1 MLTKAILTEA
11 MSYRINEI
19 FETLQGEGTF
29 TGVPSIFLRLQGCPV
44 GCPWCDT
51 QHTWETNPSDQVS
64 VERLM
69 AKTEATAEWAEMTAE
84 DIISRFEKEGYT
96 AKHVVITGGEP
107 AMFDLLPL
115 GNALEAKGYQ
125 LQIETSGTFELKV
138 TDNTWVTVSPKLDMP
153 GGYLVRPDCM
163 ARANEI
169 KHPVAMQKHID
180 ALDSLLKRCP
190 PKADAVICL
199 QPISQR
205 PRATELAMKTCIAR
219 NWRLSVQM
227 HKYLNIE

>member
-1 MLTKAILTEA
+1 MT
-11 MSYRINEI
+11 YRINEM

-29 TGVPSIFLRLQGCPV
+29 TGVPSIFIRLQGCPV

-51 QHTWETNPSDQVS
+51 QHTWETRPQDQVS
-64 VERLM
+64 VAAML
-69 AKTEATAEWAEMTAE
+69 AKSTAASAWAEMTAD
-84 DIISRFEKEGYT
+84 DIMDTIVAQDYQ

-115 GNALEAKGYQ
+115 SQVLEANGLQ

-138 TDNTWVTVSPKLDMP
+138 SRQTWVTVSPKLDMP

-169 KHPVAMQKHID
+169 KHPIAMQKHID
-180 ALDSLLKRCP
+180 ALDQLLARC
-190 PKADAVICL
+190 DLREDVQICL

-205 PRATELAMKTCIAR
+205 PRATALAMQTCIRR
-219 NWRLSVQM
+219 NWRLSVQL

>member
-1 MLTKAILTEA
+1 MT
-11 MSYRINEI
+11 YRINEI

-29 TGVPSIFLRLQGCPV
+29 TGVPSIFIRLQGCPV

-51 QHTWETNPSDQVS
+51 QHTWETRAEDEVS
-64 VERLM
+64 VATMM
-69 AKTEATAEWAEMTAE
+69 AKADATSQWAAMSASDILAE
-84 DIISRFEKEGYT
+84 IRKQGYQ

-115 GNALEAKGYQ
+115 ANALEAQGLQ

-138 TDNTWVTVSPKLDMP
+138 TEGTWVTVSPKLDMP
-153 GGYLVRPDCM
+153 GGYLVRADAM

-169 KHPVAMQKHID
+169 KHPIAMQKHID
-180 ALDSLLKRCP
+180 ALDALLAQNPVRE
-190 PKADAVICL
+190 DVQICL

-205 PRATELAMKTCIAR
+205 PRATELAMQTCIAR
-219 NWRLSVQM
+219 NWRLSVQL

>member
-1 MLTKAILTEA
+1 MT
-11 MSYRINEI
+11 YRINEI

-29 TGVPSIFLRLQGCPV
+29 TGVPSIFIRLQGCPV

-51 QHTWETNPSDQVS
+51 QHTWETRDQDRVS
-64 VERLM
+64 VEHMM
-69 AKTEATAEWAEMTAE
+69 AKTEASAEWAEMSAD
-84 DIISRFEKEGYT
+84 DIVELIHQQGYQ
-96 AKHVVITGGEP
+96 ARHVVITGGEP
-107 AMFDLLPL
+107 AMFDLRELAQ
-115 GNALEAKGYQ
+115 ALERDGRQ
-125 LQIETSGTFELKV
+125 LQIETSGTFALQVSEQ
-138 TDNTWVTVSPKLDMP
+138 TWVTVSPKLDMP

-163 ARANEI
+163 SRANEI

-180 ALDSLLKRCP
+180 ALDKLLANSQLR
-190 PKADAVICL
+190 DDVQICL

-205 PRATELAMKTCIAR
+205 PRATELAMQTCIAR

>member
-1 MLTKAILTEA
+1 MT
-11 MSYRINEI
+11 YRINEI

-29 TGVPSIFLRLQGCPV
+29 TGVPSIFIRLQGCPV

-51 QHTWETNPSDQVS
+51 QHTWETRAEDEVS
-64 VERLM
+64 VATMM
-69 AKTEATAEWAEMTAE
+69 AKTDATSQWAAMSASDILAE
-84 DIISRFEKEGYT
+84 IRKQGYQ
-96 AKHVVITGGEP
+96 AKHVVIPGGEP

-115 GNALEAKGYQ
+115 ANALEAQGLQ

-138 TDNTWVTVSPKLDMP
+138 TEGTWVTVSPKLDMP
-153 GGYLVRPDCM
+153 GGYLVRADAM

-169 KHPVAMQKHID
+169 KHPIAMQKHID
-180 ALDSLLKRCP
+180 ALDALLAHNPVR
-190 PKADAVICL
+190 DDVQICL

-205 PRATELAMKTCIAR
+205 PRATELAMQTCIAR
-219 NWRLSVQM
+219 NWRLSVQL

>member
-1 MLTKAILTEA
+1 MT
-11 MSYRINEI
+11 YRINEI

-29 TGVPSIFLRLQGCPV
+29 TGVPSIFIRLQGCPV

-51 QHTWETNPSDQVS
+51 QHTWETRAEDEVS
-64 VERLM
+64 VATMM
-69 AKTEATAEWAEMTAE
+69 AKTDATSQWAAMSASDIVAE
-84 DIISRFEKEGYT
+84 ISKQGYQ

-107 AMFDLLPL
+107 AMFDLLAL
-115 GNALEAKGYQ
+115 ANALEAQGLQ

-138 TDNTWVTVSPKLDMP
+138 TEGTWVTVSPKLDMP
-153 GGYLVRPDCM
+153 GGYLVRADAM

-169 KHPVAMQKHID
+169 KHPIAMQKHID
-180 ALDSLLKRCP
+180 ALDALLAHNPVR
-190 PKADAVICL
+190 DDVQICL

-205 PRATELAMKTCIAR
+205 PRATELAMQTCIAR
-219 NWRLSVQM
+219 NWRLSVQL

>member
-1 MLTKAILTEA
+1 MT
-11 MSYRINEI
+11 YRINEI

-29 TGVPSIFLRLQGCPV
+29 TGVPSIFIRLQGCPV

-51 QHTWETNPSDQVS
+51 QHTWETRAEDEVS
-64 VERLM
+64 VATMM
-69 AKTEATAEWAEMTAE
+69 AKADATSQWAAMSASDILAE
-84 DIISRFEKEGYT
+84 ISKQGYQ

-115 GNALEAKGYQ
+115 ANALEAQGLQ

-138 TDNTWVTVSPKLDMP
+138 TEGTWVTVSPKLDMP
-153 GGYLVRPDCM
+153 GGYLVRADAM

-169 KHPVAMQKHID
+169 KHPIAMQKHID
-180 ALDSLLKRCP
+180 ALDALLAHNPVR
-190 PKADAVICL
+190 DDVQICL

-205 PRATELAMKTCIAR
+205 PRATELAMQTCIAR
-219 NWRLSVQM
+219 NWRLSVQL

>member
-1 MLTKAILTEA
+1 MT
-11 MSYRINEI
+11 YRINEI

-29 TGVPSIFLRLQGCPV
+29 TGVPSIFIRLQGCPV

-51 QHTWETNPSDQVS
+51 QHTWETNAEDQVS
-64 VERLM
+64 IASMLSKDS
-69 AKTEATAEWAEMTAE
+69 ASSAWAEMTAE
-84 DIISRFEKEGYT
+84 DIVDTFRTQGYQ

-107 AMFDLLPL
+107 AMFDLLPMAE
-115 GNALEAKGYQ
+115 ALEANGLQ
-125 LQIETSGTFELKV
+125 LQIETSGTFELLV
-138 TDNTWVTVSPKLDMP
+138 SERTWVTVSPKLDMP

-163 ARANEI
+163 SRANEI

-180 ALDSLLKRCP
+180 ALDALLARSQLR
-190 PKADAVICL
+190 DDVQICL

-219 NWRLSVQM
+219 NWRLSVQL

>member
-1 MLTKAILTEA
+1 MT
-11 MSYRINEI
+11 YRINEI

-29 TGVPSIFLRLQGCPV
+29 TGVPSIFIRLQGCPV

-51 QHTWETNPSDQVS
+51 QHTWDVKQEDQVS
-64 VERLM
+64 VATMM
-69 AKTEATAEWAEMTAE
+69 AKPEATSEWAEMSSA
-84 DIISRFEKEGYT
+84 DIVELIKQRGYR

-107 AMFDLLPL
+107 AMYDLREL
-115 GNALEAKGYQ
+115 GEVLEAQGMR
-125 LQIETSGTFELKV
+125 LQIETSGTYELLI
-138 TDNTWVTVSPKLDMP
+138 TAGTWVTVSPKLDMP
-153 GGYLVRPDCM
+153 GGYLVRSDCLS
-163 ARANEI
+163 RADEI

-180 ALDSLLKRCP
+180 ALDRLLQGQKL
-190 PKADAVICL
+190 KSDVVICL

-205 PRATELAMKTCIAR
+205 PRATELAMKTCIER

>member
-1 MLTKAILTEA
+1 MT
-11 MSYRINEI
+11 YRINEI

-29 TGVPSIFLRLQGCPV
+29 TGVPSIFIRLQGCPV

-51 QHTWETNPSDQVS
+51 QHTWETRAEDEVS
-64 VERLM
+64 VATMM
-69 AKTEATAEWAEMTAE
+69 AKADATSQWAAMSASDILAE
-84 DIISRFEKEGYT
+84 IRKQGYQ

-115 GNALEAKGYQ
+115 ANALEAQGLQ

-138 TDNTWVTVSPKLDMP
+138 TEGTWVTVSPKLDMP
-153 GGYLVRPDCM
+153 GGYLVRADAM

-169 KHPVAMQKHID
+169 KHPIAMQKHID
-180 ALDSLLKRCP
+180 ALDALLAHNPVRE
-190 PKADAVICL
+190 DVQICL

-205 PRATELAMKTCIAR
+205 PRATELAMQTCIAR
-219 NWRLSVQM
+219 NWRLSVQL

>member
-1 MLTKAILTEA
+1 MT
-11 MSYRINEI
+11 YRINEI

-29 TGVPSIFLRLQGCPV
+29 TGVPSIFIRLQGCPV

-51 QHTWETNPSDQVS
+51 QHTWETRAEDEVS
-64 VERLM
+64 IATMM
-69 AKTEATAEWAEMTAE
+69 AKTSASPQWAAMTPD
-84 DIISRFEKEGYT
+84 DILALIQQQGYH
-96 AKHVVITGGEP
+96 ARHVVITGGEP
-107 AMFDLLPL
+107 AMFDLQPL
-115 GNALEAKGYQ
+115 GETLEAQGMR
-125 LQIETSGTFELKV
+125 LQIETSGTFTLQV
-138 TDNTWVTVSPKLDMP
+138 TAATWVTVSPKLDMP

-169 KHPVAMQKHID
+169 KHPIAMQKHID
-180 ALDSLLKRCP
+180 ALDRLLAQNSLR
-190 PKADAVICL
+190 DDVQICL

-205 PRATELAMKTCIAR
+205 PRATELAMRTCIER

>member
-1 MLTKAILTEA
+1 MT
-11 MSYRINEI
+11 YRINEI

-29 TGVPSIFLRLQGCPV
+29 TGVPSIFIRLQGCPV

-51 QHTWETNPSDQVS
+51 QHTWETRAEDEVS
-64 VERLM
+64 VATMM
-69 AKTEATAEWAEMTAE
+69 AKTDATSQWAAMSASDIVAE
-84 DIISRFEKEGYT
+84 IRKQGYQ

-115 GNALEAKGYQ
+115 ANALEAQGLQ

-138 TDNTWVTVSPKLDMP
+138 TEGTWVTVSPKLDMP
-153 GGYLVRPDCM
+153 GGYLVRADAM

-169 KHPVAMQKHID
+169 KHPIAMQKHID
-180 ALDSLLKRCP
+180 ALDALLAHNPVRE
-190 PKADAVICL
+190 DVQICL

-205 PRATELAMKTCIAR
+205 PRATELAMQTCIAR
-219 NWRLSVQM
+219 NWRLSVQL

>member
-1 MLTKAILTEA
+1 MT
-11 MSYRINEI
+11 YRINEI
-19 FETLQGEGTF
+19 FETLQGEGSF
-29 TGVPSIFLRLQGCPV
+29 TGVPSIFIRLQGCPV

-51 QHTWETNPSDQVS
+51 QHTWETRPEDQ
-64 VERLM
+64 LTPQAM
-69 AKTEATAEWAEMTAE
+69 LAKTAASSGWAAMSGD
-84 DIISRFEKEGYT
+84 DIINTIVQQGYQ
-96 AKHVVITGGEP
+96 ARHVVITGGEP

-115 GNALEAKGYQ
+115 ADVLEANGLQ

-138 TDNTWVTVSPKLDMP
+138 SDRTWVTVSPKLDMP

-169 KHPVAMQKHID
+169 KHPIAMQKHID
-180 ALDSLLKRCP
+180 ALDKLLAHSNLRE
-190 PKADAVICL
+190 DVQICL

-205 PRATELAMKTCIAR
+205 PRATELAMQTCIQR
-219 NWRLSVQM
+219 NWRLSVQL

>member
-1 MLTKAILTEA
+1 MT
-11 MSYRINEI
+11 YRINEI

-29 TGVPSIFLRLQGCPV
+29 TGVPSIFIRLQGCPV

-51 QHTWETNPSDQVS
+51 QHTWETRAEDEVS
-64 VERLM
+64 VATMM
-69 AKTEATAEWAEMTAE
+69 AKADATSQWAAMSASDILAE
-84 DIISRFEKEGYT
+84 IRKQGYQ

-115 GNALEAKGYQ
+115 AKAREAQGLQ

-138 TDNTWVTVSPKLDMP
+138 TEGTWVTVSPKLDMP
-153 GGYLVRPDCM
+153 GGYLVRADAM

-169 KHPVAMQKHID
+169 KHPIAMQKHID
-180 ALDSLLKRCP
+180 ALDALLAHNPVR
-190 PKADAVICL
+190 DDVQICL

-205 PRATELAMKTCIAR
+205 PRATELAMQTCIAR
-219 NWRLSVQM
+219 NWRLSVQL